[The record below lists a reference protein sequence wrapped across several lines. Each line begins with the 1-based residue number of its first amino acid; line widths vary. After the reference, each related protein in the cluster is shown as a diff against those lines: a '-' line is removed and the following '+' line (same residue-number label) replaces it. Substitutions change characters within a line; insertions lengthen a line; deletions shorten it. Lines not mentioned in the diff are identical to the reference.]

1 VLDAS
6 WLMQQLV
13 NMLRGAFFR
22 AYLKRYLELNPDITA
37 AAIDAWLPVMAV
49 ARLAEGIPGEKD
61 RLQAFLHKAFP

>member
-13 NMLRGAFFR
+13 NLLRGIFFR
-22 AYLKRYLELNPDITA
+22 TYLLHYLELNPTVTA
-37 AAIDAWLPVMAV
+37 AAIDAWLPMVAV